1 MKLSELLNKN
11 ALNENSNITEDVLRQ
26 AMAESG
32 KTRANDLKAYLKH
45 KFPDMPFTA
54 KELTAIVKEFRT
66 TLDY

>member
-1 MKLSELLNKN
+1 MKLGELLNKN
-11 ALNENSNITEDVLRQ
+11 TINENSNITEDVLRQ

-32 KTRANDLKAYLKH
+32 KTRANDLKAYLKY